1 YIGRRNRYGLT
12 YSTYLA
18 SIYLS
23 ADLEEGGIKKRHQKT
38 TDDEIPKK
46 PGRPFP
52 GFRKNFYEYFAE
64 YSNNTGIHGFKYMGD
79 QQMTIFER
87 LWWLILFSISLYIC
101 INLIIQTYIKW
112 DTSPV
117 LVSFARSPTPVW
129 QVPFPAVTVCS
140 ETKAKQTQY
149 NFTHFYHQMI
159 GGNNSM
165 TEEEK
170 RKFADLALMCDNH
183 LYNKGNA
190 TTDYDTINF
199 LMGIA
204 PQFDEMLWQCKY
216 TLLNGSCYDFFTP
229 ILTEEGLCYTFN
241 MLDRTELLKNN
252 VFLPGDYMNHG
263 RKSEGWNLE
272 DGYPASASI
281 STYPRRAMSAGFTS
295 GFLLL
300 LRAYEQDLDYIC
312 KGPVQGFKIHLHNP
326 AETPRVGMQYFRAP
340 LNQEVVVAVKPDMMT
355 TSDGL
360 RDYDPHRRQ
369 CFFPKERRLAYF
381 QSYTQQNCEVECLTN
396 YTRNKCGCVAF
407 HMPHEEG
414 TEICGVG
421 SIVCMFEAQN
431 ELLQREVQS
440 GLKREKSPE
449 ENPASDCDCL
459 PGCTSLVYNAETSQ
473 ADFMWEKLFQAYK
486 ANMSEFPGVQITRIN
501 IFFKEQQF
509 ITSERNELYGQTDFL
524 ANCGGILG
532 LFTGFSFL
540 SIVEVIYFLTLKLM
554 CNVKKYGR
562 HYWSGSPQLVNN
574 DMYVH
579 KK

>member
-1 YIGRRNRYGLT
+1 MKRSPEKKIEDANAV
-12 YSTYLA
+12 SMK
-18 SIYLS
+18 
-23 ADLEEGGIKKRHQKT
+23 DLETGNPKLEKKKNK
-38 TDDEIPKK
+38 DDGYPRK
-46 PGRPFP
+46 PGRPYP
-52 GFRKNFYEYFAE
+52 GFRRNFYDYFAE

-79 QQMTIFER
+79 QEMTIIER
-87 LWWLILFSISLYIC
+87 LWWLILFCISLYIC
-101 INLIIQTYIKW
+101 INLIIQTWIKW

-140 ETKAKQTQY
+140 ETKSRQTVY
-149 NFTHFYHQMI
+149 NFTDYYHKMVSE
-159 GGNNSM
+159 NNSM
-165 TEEEK
+165 TESDK
-170 RKFADLALMCDNH
+170 KKFADLALVCENH
-183 LYNKGNA
+183 VFHEGNV
-190 TTDYDTINF
+190 TTNYDTIDF

-204 PQFDEMLWQCKY
+204 PQFDEMLWTCKY
-216 TLLNGSCYDFFTP
+216 TLLNGSCHDFFTP

-252 VFLPGDYMNHG
+252 VFLPGDYMSHG

-272 DGYPASASI
+272 KGYPKDAPI
-281 STYPRRAMSAGFTS
+281 NTYPRRAMSAGFSS

-300 LRAYEQDLDYIC
+300 MRAYRQDLDFIC
-312 KGPVQGFKIHLHNP
+312 RGPVQGFKILLHNP

-360 RDYDPHRRQ
+360 KSYDPHRRQ
-369 CFFPKERRLAYF
+369 CYFPIERQLAFF

-396 YTRNKCGCVAF
+396 YTRTKCGCVAY

-414 TEICGVG
+414 TAVCGAG

-431 ELLQREVQS
+431 ELLRRTVQT
-440 GLKREKSPE
+440 GLKRDESGE
-449 ENPASDCDCL
+449 TINSSDCDCL

-473 ADFMWEKLFQAYK
+473 ADFMWQNLFQAYK
-486 ANMSEFPGVQITRIN
+486 ANMSEFPGVMMTRIN

-509 ITSERNELYGQTDFL
+509 ITSERNELYGQVDFL

-540 SIVEVIYFLTLKLM
+540 SIVEVIYFLSLKLM

-562 HYWSGSPQLVNN
+562 HYWSASPRLLN
-574 DMYVH
+574 DDLYIH